1 MRELQTCF
9 SQSQA
14 RLAINPPKEPVSAY
28 QRRTAQ
34 GEGNVYAALQ
44 AKSHKRAGTS
54 LSKETLDQ
62 GAQCCKRKCQ
72 KLKCTLL
79 RLVLGTN
86 QGCLA
91 DKSSNAQSRTWH
103 ARYHLTI
110 GAIRLACSL
119 EDSDMSSRSTSFQLI
134 LRSQVPCLSG

>member
-1 MRELQTCF
+1 MKHEGTGPNPRCASCKHVSHKARPDLLSTRRK
-9 SQSQA
+9 SPSRLTRGA
-14 RLAINPPKEPVSAY
+14 RLRVRATSM
-28 QRRTAQ
+28 QRFK
-34 GEGNVYAALQ
+34 L
-44 AKSHKRAGTS
+44 SHIS
-54 LSKETLDQ
+54 Q

-134 LRSQVPCLSG
+134 LRSEVPCLSG